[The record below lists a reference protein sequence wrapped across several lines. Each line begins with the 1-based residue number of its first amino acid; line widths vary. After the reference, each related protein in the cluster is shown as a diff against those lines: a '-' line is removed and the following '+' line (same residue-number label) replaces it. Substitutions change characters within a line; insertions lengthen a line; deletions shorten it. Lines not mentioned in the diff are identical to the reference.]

1 MSLQHQDRLWAYI
14 QLPSTAPT
22 QTVNTGLY
30 RLLQPLDELIVPI
43 LGQAYVRYPSVGL
56 GTCPNP
62 IITDQITDHYAPYC
76 DELEYAVSNDIRML
90 AVTQRRRWDSNQGDD
105 ISRSKVA
112 MNVAISKSAKTQ
124 EAPCLAP

>member
-1 MSLQHQDRLWAYI
+1 MSLQHQDRPLAYI

-22 QTVNTGLY
+22 QTVNTGLH

-56 GTCPNP
+56 GTCPQS

-76 DELEYAVSNDIRML
+76 DELGYAVCNDIRVL
-90 AVTQRRRWDSNQGDD
+90 PD
-105 ISRSKVA
+105 
-112 MNVAISKSAKTQ
+112 
-124 EAPCLAP
+124 

>member
-22 QTVNTGLY
+22 QSVNTGLY

-56 GTCPNP
+56 GTCPQS
-62 IITDQITDHYAPYC
+62 IITDHYAPYC

-90 AVTQRRRWDSNQGDD
+90 AVTQRRDGAPTRTRTVDLLITNQLIYCFIIILNDP
-105 ISRSKVA
+105 I
-112 MNVAISKSAKTQ
+112 
-124 EAPCLAP
+124 

>member
-14 QLPSTAPT
+14 QLPPTAPT
-22 QTVNTGLY
+22 QNRQY

-56 GTCPNP
+56 GTCPQS

-76 DELEYAVSNDIRML
+76 DELGYAVCNDIRVL
-90 AVTQRRRWDSNQGDD
+90 PD
-105 ISRSKVA
+105 
-112 MNVAISKSAKTQ
+112 
-124 EAPCLAP
+124 